1 MYMTSDSLWSSA
13 ACTHRYA
20 SLENKNMTR
29 IEFINFLKDFRKDL
43 NTNNTNWKNKS
54 LNDFLEAM
62 ERYTQ
67 DIQGYYDNMKMNID
81 ADEATWENFRTI
93 LKGSAIYE

>member
-1 MYMTSDSLWSSA
+1 
-13 ACTHRYA
+13 
-20 SLENKNMTR
+20 
-29 IEFINFLKDFRKDL
+29 
-43 NTNNTNWKNKS
+43 
-54 LNDFLEAM
+54 M

-81 ADEATWENFRTI
+81 ADEATWENFTTI

>member
-1 MYMTSDSLWSSA
+1 
-13 ACTHRYA
+13 
-20 SLENKNMTR
+20 MTR
-29 IEFINFLKDFRKDL
+29 IEFINFLKDLRKDL
-43 NTNNTNWKNKS
+43 NTNNSNWENKS

-81 ADEATWENFRTI
+81 ADEATWENFRNI
-93 LKGSAIYE
+93 LKGAAIYE